1 MLVVRKATLLLLV
14 GQNCEPRATQ
24 LSTSIERNLMAQ
36 TWYSV
41 RRLTPQIQEQK
52 KHHDQYSRLRQF
64 LAGQLVMAR
73 EFRSQDKWLPGVI
86 QSQSGPVS
94 YDVEL
99 ENGKIV
105 KRHIDHLQDR
115 SVPTKPSTP
124 VDSQPEDST
133 QGFESFNDSPSVTSS
148 STLESNL
155 SPNAAVRRYPQRE
168 HHPPERL
175 MNIHI

>member
-1 MLVVRKATLLLLV
+1 MNTTPGELFLQRKLRTRFDLFEPNLQDLVTTKQA
-14 GQNCEPRATQ
+14 A
-24 LSTSIERNLMAQ
+24 
-36 TWYSV
+36 
-41 RRLTPQIQEQK
+41 QK
-52 KHHDQYSRLRQF
+52 KHHDQHSRLRQF
-64 LAGQLVMAR
+64 SAGQLVMTR
-73 EFRSQDKWLPGVI
+73 DFCSQGKWLPGVI

-105 KRHIDHLQDR
+105 KRHIDHLRDR
-115 SVPTKPSTP
+115 SVLTKPSTP

-133 QGFESFNDSPSVTSS
+133 QGFESFHDSPST
-148 STLESNL
+148 STLESNP
-155 SPNAAVRRYPQRE
+155 SPNAAVRQYPQRE

>member
-1 MLVVRKATLLLLV
+1 MNTTPGELFLQRKLCTRFNLFEPNLQDLVTTKQA
-14 GQNCEPRATQ
+14 A
-24 LSTSIERNLMAQ
+24 
-36 TWYSV
+36 
-41 RRLTPQIQEQK
+41 QK
-52 KHHDQYSRLRQF
+52 KHHDQHSRHRQF
-64 LAGQLVMAR
+64 SAGQLVMAR
-73 EFRSQDKWLPGVI
+73 DFRSQDKWLPGVI
-86 QSQSGPVS
+86 HSQSGPVS

-115 SVPTKPSTP
+115 SVLTKPSTP
-124 VDSQPEDST
+124 VDSQPEDFT
-133 QGFESFNDSPSVTSS
+133 QGFESFHDSPSVTSP
-148 STLESNL
+148 STSESNP